1 MNWTI
6 EITNRQG
13 MLRRP
18 RVASS
23 LYATGTP
30 ERSGLP
36 GRVPVV
42 FEGTMG
48 ASKGTHVKARY
59 LISILSPLST

>member
-48 ASKGTHVKARY
+48 AGVKA
-59 LISILSPLST
+59 PM